1 MLVAATGSDVRPAR
15 RLEADAGLEVSFEL
29 FPPKT
34 DDGIEKLDAVVDEL
48 TRLGPTCFTV
58 TYGAGGSTRDRTRA
72 CVDRLR
78 ARTGLPVAH
87 HLTCVGASRAEI
99 DALASDLWQ
108 AGIREI
114 VALRGDPPDGAPYT
128 PRPDGYAFAPDLVAG
143 LRRVADFDITVGAY
157 PEVHPQAASAESDID
172 NLRRKLDAGAS
183 RAITQYAFDTDGILR
198 FIDRARAA
206 GITAPIVP
214 GIMPVS
220 NFKGLVRFSERCGA
234 TIPDWM
240 RHIFEGLD
248 DEPGTRAMVATAV
261 ATEQCRRL
269 FAAGLTELHFYTL
282 NRADV
287 TRAVCRALGIV
298 GRSDG

>member
-1 MLVAATGSDVRPAR
+1 MLVQAIDRDAAS
-15 RLEADAGLEVSFEL
+15 GLVVSFEL

-34 DDGIEKLDAVVDEL
+34 DEGLPAFDATVATL
-48 TRLGPTCFTV
+48 NALGPSYFSV

-72 CVDRLR
+72 CVDRVK
-78 ARTGLPVAH
+78 AQTGLPVAH
-87 HLTCVGASRAEI
+87 HLTCVGASRDEI
-99 DALASDLWQ
+99 DAMAADLWD

-143 LRRVADFDITVGAY
+143 LRRVGDFDIAVGAY
-157 PEVHPQAASAESDID
+157 PEVHPQAASAESDLD
-172 NLRRKLDAGAS
+172 NLKRKLDAGAS
-183 RAITQYAFDTDGILR
+183 KAITQYAFDTDGVLR

-206 GITAPIVP
+206 GITAPIIP

-234 TIPDWM
+234 IVPDWM
-240 RHIFEGLD
+240 HRMFDGLD
-248 DEPGTRAMVATAV
+248 SEPATRAMVATAV
-261 ATEQCRRL
+261 AAEQCRR
-269 FAAGLTELHFYTL
+269 FAEAGLTELHFYTL

-287 TRAVCRALGIV
+287 TRSVCRALGV
-298 GRSDG
+298 TETATG